1 MYDMNSHKVNT
12 IQSLIHLTSFL
23 FSFFIFFLYYCH
35 NCYCCYFSLL
45 LFLSFS
51 LSLSLVFL
59 LFVCALFSQ
68 CKSNVTQCKEI
79 ENVHF
84 NPINVFGLMHV
95 LLLESVWVWM
105 CAVHV
110 CVQYMYVSVYC
121 TCVCVCAL
129 YVHIANITQSI
140 AECAPLWQRKR
151 SHNQPV
157 DDSTYPAPSPLWPPH
172 TPPSPPFCYCDLSH
186 FDRRLLRRDCCM
198 TNCSQLWQNV
208 ARTTTISLFPFFF
221 FGQDGS
227 HKKMQEKPNSTWK

>member
-95 LLLESVWVWM
+95 LLLESVWVWL

-110 CVQYMYVSVYC
+110 CVLYLC
-121 TCVCVCAL
+121 LCVCAL

-157 DDSTYPAPSPLWPPH
+157 DDSTCPAPLSTLSTPH
-172 TPPSPPFCYCDLSH
+172 
-186 FDRRLLRRDCCM
+186 
-198 TNCSQLWQNV
+198 
-208 ARTTTISLFPFFF
+208 ASLFPFLLLRFVAF
-221 FGQDGS
+221 
-227 HKKMQEKPNSTWK
+227 W